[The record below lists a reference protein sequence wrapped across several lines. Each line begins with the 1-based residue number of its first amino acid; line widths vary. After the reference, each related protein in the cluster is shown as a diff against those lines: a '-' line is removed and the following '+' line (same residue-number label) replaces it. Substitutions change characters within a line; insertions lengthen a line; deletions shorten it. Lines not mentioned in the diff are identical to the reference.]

1 MTVGKLDLTALEARD
16 AFIHRHIGPSEA
28 DIADMLDDLGLEKYA
43 NAFEAEE
50 ITPELVVSL
59 SDDDLKQLGLPLGP
73 RRAIVTAIAAGGP
86 TVAAVSSND
95 EPGLNAERR
104 QITVMFCDMVGSTAL
119 SEQIDPEELREI
131 MGAY

>member
-1 MTVGKLDLTALEARD
+1 MRAW
-16 AFIHRHIGPSEA
+16 
-28 DIADMLDDLGLEKYA
+28 LDDLGLEKYA

-104 QITVMFCDMVGSTAL
+104 QITVMFCDMISSTAL